1 MEGTS
6 FYSYLSRMKNINRW
20 GLMRNTRRENLQEHS
35 METAVLAHALALLHN
50 RRFGGNVDC
59 NRIAVQALFHDA
71 AEIIT
76 GDMPTPVKYAST
88 ELREAYRK
96 VEREAEGTLI
106 SLLPADL
113 KEDYLPLFRPDAEQ
127 ERFVKAADKLSA
139 LIKCMEE
146 KNMGNH
152 EFDVAYTTL
161 LSTLRE
167 MHFPPV
173 DVFLEE
179 FLPSYALTLDEQNRA
194 GRP

>member
-59 NRIAVQALFHDA
+59 DRIAVQALFHDA

-96 VEREAEGTLI
+96 
-106 SLLPADL
+106 
-113 KEDYLPLFRPDAEQ
+113 
-127 ERFVKAADKLSA
+127 
-139 LIKCMEE
+139 EE
-146 KNMGNH
+146 
-152 EFDVAYTTL
+152 
-161 LSTLRE
+161 
-167 MHFPPV
+167 
-173 DVFLEE
+173 
-179 FLPSYALTLDEQNRA
+179 
-194 GRP
+194 